1 MKEEGKKEREG
12 KKEEEEKI
20 SKQDSN
26 PEPSALEVSALTTHN
41 THTHPFSQNKCTL
54 LTSKEGQP
62 V

>member
-12 KKEEEEKI
+12 KKEEEEKKGGEKI

-41 THTHPFSQNKCTL
+41 THTLSNVHF
-54 LTSKEGQP
+54 
-62 V
+62 